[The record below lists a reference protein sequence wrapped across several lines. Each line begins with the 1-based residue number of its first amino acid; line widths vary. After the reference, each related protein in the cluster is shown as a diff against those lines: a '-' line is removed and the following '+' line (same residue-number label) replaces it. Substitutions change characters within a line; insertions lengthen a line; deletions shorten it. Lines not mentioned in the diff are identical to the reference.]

1 MITQR
6 QFCFLIFFK
15 FIILYESFRV
25 RWKTKVLQLFCCLFD
40 FVFLKQ
46 VLIITVLL
54 LLVPLVTAWTQSTT
68 RSNCCRFSKMSTI
81 KAVYMNLLSIQSIKM
96 LFYIYYGWVIVY
108 IYFDTFLLKTVHML
122 ISLFFLWTL
131 RPDRTEVLSEGLQE
145 AEKRIDQIKVTCE
158 STAKKVQACLQGQGK
173 DGVSIDKRIVSPI
186 IHPACLGE

>member
-1 MITQR
+1 M
-6 QFCFLIFFK
+6 
-15 FIILYESFRV
+15 
-25 RWKTKVLQLFCCLFD
+25 
-40 FVFLKQ
+40 
-46 VLIITVLL
+46 L

-108 IYFDTFLLKTVHML
+108 IFIL
-122 ISLFFLWTL
+122 ILFSWKLCTCSSHCFFLWTL

-186 IHPACLGE
+186 IHSACLGE